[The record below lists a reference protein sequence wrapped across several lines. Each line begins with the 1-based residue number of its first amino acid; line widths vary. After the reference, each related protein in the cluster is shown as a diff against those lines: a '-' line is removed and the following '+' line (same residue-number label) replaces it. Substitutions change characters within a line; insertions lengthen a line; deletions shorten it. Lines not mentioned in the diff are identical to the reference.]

1 MPNEIIQYT
10 GNFKTMQDVA
20 DWINNFEQSDG
31 VEVTQI
37 LTRGTSIATIKVGQT
52 PTTLYA
58 PPAVEVEQILQEG
71 VEIAAITIGS
81 NILGLYAP
89 EQTVVRVTAIQHS
102 GKHIADISINGV
114 TTELYAPNGGGGGST
129 FFTED
134 TYTDIN
140 GNTVTALYQIPEVQ
154 VGSSDS
160 FFYMDEY
167 TDINGNT
174 VNALYQS

>member
-10 GNFKTMQDVA
+10 GNFKTLRDIA
-20 DWINNFEQSDG
+20 DWINQFNSPIDVIPLIEEG
-31 VEVTQI
+31 VQI
-37 LTRGTSIATIKVGQT
+37 AIIKVGSSSTTIFAPEPT
-52 PTTLYA
+52 PPT
-58 PPAVEVEQILQEG
+58 EVE
-71 VEIAAITIGS
+71 
-81 NILGLYAP
+81 
-89 EQTVVRVTAIQHS
+89 VTAIQQS
-102 GKHIADISINGV
+102 GRHIADITVDGT

-140 GNTVTALYQIPEVQ
+140 GNTVTALYQIPDVQ
-154 VGSSDS
+154 SGASDTY
-160 FFYMDEY
+160 FYMDEY